1 MSVPEL
7 SVVIPVHNEA
17 GTIGSLLGEV
27 RRALVGIVPFEIVVV
42 DDKSAD
48 DTLACLDACAASMS
62 ELRIIRHGRNVGQS
76 TALHTGVQFARAP
89 VVATLDGD
97 GQNDPADI
105 PRLLALYREAVD
117 RRSLLIVGQRT
128 PRRDTRVTRIS
139 SRIANAVRRS
149 FLQDQTPDT
158 GCGLKLL
165 ARDLF
170 LSLPYFDHMHRFLPA
185 LVLRAGGRVLSVPV
199 NHRPRTEGQSHY
211 GIHDRLWS
219 GILDMLGVAW
229 LMRRSR
235 LPDAVEHT
243 VPEARFKIHSYG
255 EGKDLEGTG

>member
-17 GTIGSLLGEV
+17 GSIGTLLDEV
-27 RRALVGIVPFEIVVV
+27 RRALVEIAPFEIVVV
-42 DDKSAD
+42 DDKSDD
-48 DTLACLDACAASMS
+48 DTLARLDTCVGSMS
-62 ELRIIRHGRNVGQS
+62 ELRIICHSRNAGQS
-76 TALHTGVQFARAP
+76 TALRTGVQFARGP
-89 VVATLDGD
+89 LVATLDGD

-105 PRLLALYREAVD
+105 PRLLARYREAVD

-128 PRRDTRVTRIS
+128 QRRDTCVTRTS

-149 FLQDQTPDT
+149 FLQDHTPDT

-170 LSLPYFDHMHRFLPA
+170 LALPYFDHMHRFLPA
-185 LVLRAGGRVLSVPV
+185 LVLRGGGRVLSVPV
-199 NHRPRTEGQSHY
+199 NHHPRTKGQSHY
-211 GIHDRLWS
+211 GIRDRLWS
-219 GILDMLGVAW
+219 GIVDMLGVAW

-235 LPDAVEHT
+235 LPEAVEHK
-243 VPEARFKIHSYG
+243 V
-255 EGKDLEGTG
+255 LEMTPR